1 MSYNL
6 LGTLLCILHLIGT
19 ACASPVR
26 APWLTYRGLFENGT
40 IMQDDNGISEPYIR
54 GPTPFPIPS
63 VQFPLPNIGPH
74 PASRLI
80 LPAKGGLLRV
90 GVSVLPASCDNSSD
104 LYAAGTCQTFMW
116 TKAASL
122 LAETEINN
130 NPNLLPDSKL
140 EVIFLGSPDSQ
151 ASFYQ
156 IKQMITGLTQAQLS
170 FMIGAVY
177 DQDSLTSAALSTA
190 LQFPQG
196 SAFFD
201 IPSGSC
207 DCESFWLMTGGAWRY
222 KNLIKVAGLF
232 NWTQI
237 GIVREQDPA
246 SYLATQAVLD
256 AASEAGVQVK
266 TGLSLRWSKG
276 TSAHCVCE
284 DCDVLFNIT
293 TCMTELEPAM
303 NELKNSNCMKKVQ
316 SRHFLIKRSLDSV
329 ECSMYGLV
337 GEDYAWVS
345 SHAINVLDNVT
356 MIQTFGEDFLAQS
369 RGLITVNE
377 DATQYDNDPLLQ
389 PAMLTHLKGRW
400 DAYIDE
406 NSDRWADAYAIKE
419 LSLIP
424 RTFYDMIY
432 NFANAVDLV
441 LNRDNLTILDWY
453 DKELHKALTL
463 EVWNSTG
470 YEGTTDKIIF
480 SNEGDRL
487 MHTNIHQFDG
497 AAWDSH
503 SYFSA
508 DALPVIGS
516 IDMLKATLDGPPTW
530 YGNRQTVPLD
540 YVLLVRDQITI
551 QNTTGAIF
559 AALYSVTIAICIV
572 SLALIY
578 WKRTDKAMVKRSPVF
593 CVNILIGLVSILS
606 TIYVNVVDI
615 SPQTCTI
622 ERWTQAVGFS
632 LVMANVAAKA
642 WRIWRIFDN
651 ADFQTIAMPNRE
663 LYKISGAILLITL
676 SLLILWTGLDY
687 PIVVQQTTPTTY
699 IPICGSTNIM
709 RSNVL
714 ASLVYGFDAI
724 LLLINAGLAWKTR
737 NAPTDF
743 GEAKQIAYTVC
754 WTLIVSMLLV
764 PHVYFTRSTAALEQF
779 VFRFSLIW
787 VMVVVTWT
795 LLIGTHL
802 YMVFLASE
810 DGGGGIKGLSGIM
823 HSELFVEQDDMEI
836 KSMAEAPM
844 AKYLAGSFTFR
855 KTSNFFSVW
864 KKCHLQISTVP
875 PSSLVIHYDLDQ
887 KNVPRSHQ
895 VILASD
901 ICEVFVV
908 EEAPKRFAIQTVKA
922 GRFIF
927 QSPSEDQAMNWK
939 YIVTS
944 IVATSTP
951 RATPKS
957 SSKTK
962 RKSTV

>member
-1 MSYNL
+1 MSHNL
-6 LGTLLCILHLIGT
+6 LSTLLCILHLIGT
-19 ACASPVR
+19 ACASAVR

-40 IMQDDNGISEPYIR
+40 IMQDDNGTSEPYIR
-54 GPTPFPIPS
+54 GPTPFPIPP
-63 VQFPLPNIGPH
+63 VQFPLPIIGPH
-74 PASRLI
+74 PASRLT
-80 LPAKGGLLRV
+80 LPGKGGLLRV
-90 GVSVLPASCDNSSD
+90 GVSVQPASCDNSSD
-104 LYAAGTCQTFMW
+104 LYAPKTCQTFMW

-140 EVIFLGSPDSQ
+140 EVIFLDNSNSDLTL
-151 ASFYQ
+151 
-156 IKQMITGLTQAQLS
+156 KQTVTGLTQAQLS
-170 FMIGAVY
+170 FVIGAVN
-177 DQDSLTSAALSTA
+177 DQDTVTSAAFSTA
-190 LQFPQG
+190 FQFSQG

-201 IPSGSC
+201 NPSCPSGS
-207 DCESFWLMTGGAWRY
+207 EFFWLMTSGTERY

-232 NWTQI
+232 NWTNI
-237 GIVREQDPA
+237 GIVRAQDPGA
-246 SYLATQAVLD
+246 YLASQAILD
-256 AASEAGVQVK
+256 AASETCIQVN

-276 TSAHCVCE
+276 TSAQCYCE
-284 DCDVLFNIT
+284 DCAVLFNMT
-293 TCMTELEPAM
+293 TCMRELGPAM
-303 NELKNSNCMKKVQ
+303 NELKDSNLRVFYLLHGNHG
-316 SRHFLIKRSLDSV
+316 SYVPLLILH
-329 ECSMYGLV
+329 CQ
-337 GEDYAWVS
+337 
-345 SHAINVLDNVT
+345 AINVLDNVT

-369 RGLITVNE
+369 RGLITVEE

-406 NSDRWADAYAIKE
+406 NSDRWSDRYAIKE

-432 NFANAVDLV
+432 SFANAADLV

-453 DKELHKALTL
+453 DKELHKSLTL
-463 EVWNSTG
+463 QVWNSTG
-470 YEGTTDKIIF
+470 YEGTTGKIVL
-480 SNEGDRL
+480 SSRGDRL
-487 MHTNIHQFDG
+487 LHTNIYQFDG
-497 AAWDSH
+497 AAWDSQ

-508 DALPVIGS
+508 RALPVIGS
-516 IDMLKATLDGPPTW
+516 IDMQKATLKAAPTW

-540 YVLLVRDQITI
+540 HVVLVRDQITI
-551 QNTTGAIF
+551 QNATGAVF
-559 AALYSVTIAICIV
+559 TTLYSVTIAICIV
-572 SLALIY
+572 SLALIL
-578 WKRTDKAMVKRSPVF
+578 WKRTDKVMVKRSPVF
-593 CVNILIGLVSILS
+593 CVNILIGLVSMLS

-622 ERWTQAVGFS
+622 ERWTQSVGFA

-676 SLLILWTGLDY
+676 LLLILWTGLDY
-687 PIVVQQTTPTTY
+687 PIVVLQTTPTTY
-699 IPICGSTNIM
+699 IRICGSANIT
-709 RSNVL
+709 RSYVL
-714 ASLVYGFDAI
+714 ASLVNGFNVI
-724 LLLINAGLAWKTR
+724 LLLINAVLAWKTR

-743 GEAKQIAYTVC
+743 GEAKQIAYTIC
-754 WTLIVSMLLV
+754 WTIILSLMLV
-764 PHVYFTRSTAALEQF
+764 PYAYFTRNNTAFERF
-779 VFRFSLIW
+779 VFRFSLLW
-787 VMVVVTWT
+787 VMVAVIWT

-823 HSELFVEQDDMEI
+823 HSDLYIEQNDMEI

-875 PSSLVIHYDLDQ
+875 PSSLVIHYDLDP
-887 KNVPRSHQ
+887 KDVPRSHQ

-908 EEAPKRFAIQTVKA
+908 EEAPKRFAIQTAKA

-927 QSPSEDQAMNWK
+927 QTPSEEKAMNWM
-939 YIVTS
+939 YIVAS

-951 RATPKS
+951 RATPLGSKKT
-957 SSKTK
+957 SKTK
-962 RKSTV
+962 RKSTIA